1 MDIKHHIETAVS
13 HFGSQEK
20 LAAAIGCSQQQIS
33 YLLKAKS
40 ISADMAKKIHEA
52 TGGKVGKHTLRPD
65 IFDAPRRSGSRQQDA
80 SPTPTEGKAA

>member
-1 MDIKHHIETAVS
+1 MDIKQHIEIAVA

-20 LAAAIGCSQQQIS
+20 LASAIGCSQQQIS

-52 TGGKVGKHTLRPD
+52 TGGKVSKHAMRPD
-65 IFDAPRRSGSRQQDA
+65 IFDPPRLSGPRQG
-80 SPTPTEGKAA
+80 EVAA

>member
-1 MDIKHHIETAVS
+1 MQLKDHIETAVE

-40 ISADMAKKIHEA
+40 ISADMAKKIHDA
-52 TGGKVGKHTLRPD
+52 TKGKVSKHVLRPD
-65 IFDAPRRSGSRQQDA
+65 IFDTPRKQQSRQ
-80 SPTPTEGKAA
+80 EGAAA

>member
-1 MDIKHHIETAVS
+1 MDIKQHIETAVA

-20 LAAAIGCSQQQIS
+20 LATAMGCSQQQIS

-52 TGGKVGKHTLRPD
+52 TGGKVAKHTLRPD
-65 IFDAPRRSGSRQQDA
+65 IFDAPRRSVPRQG
-80 SPTPTEGKAA
+80 EVAA